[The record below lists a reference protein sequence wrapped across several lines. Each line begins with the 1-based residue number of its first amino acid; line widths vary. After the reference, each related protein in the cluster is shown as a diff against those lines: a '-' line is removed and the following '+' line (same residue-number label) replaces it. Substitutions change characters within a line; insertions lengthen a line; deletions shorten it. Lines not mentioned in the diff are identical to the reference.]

1 MCARLSLFVSL
12 GKSRQWDPWLQRPS
26 CHSKSQSHLWHW
38 APRSYYLWTYVH
50 HLPGWERGETRECG
64 RGKHTDCVLLIVR
77 TKKRSMNKT
86 EMTWIKLKWAMIF
99 LWRDFFL
106 CNNNN
111 KKRERGYNKHKG
123 LYYWLR
129 YFSLGNKRSFASLN
143 FWVLHSSTL
152 PGGNVP
158 PCRMTRL
165 DARLKRK
172 HSLICLFLWCSCE
185 NQSYNSELFDFFAV
199 LKKHVA
205 NPIWW
210 GERIHQTH
218 CPAIGVSKYS
228 PVNAVQYSALSFIR
242 SLCNHSVVLT
252 GILRQEGTHPSEV
265 HQSGLHRITSL

>member
-1 MCARLSLFVSL
+1 MCAHLSLFVSL

-77 TKKRSMNKT
+77 TQKRSMNKT
-86 EMTWIKLKWAMIF
+86 QIRHDFPLEG
-99 LWRDFFL
+99 FFL
-106 CNNNN
+106 MQQQQQK

-129 YFSLGNKRSFASLN
+129 YFSLCYKRSFASLN

-165 DARLKRK
+165 DAWLKRK
-172 HSLICLFLWCSCE
+172 QSLICLFL
-185 NQSYNSELFDFFAV
+185 
-199 LKKHVA
+199 
-205 NPIWW
+205 
-210 GERIHQTH
+210 
-218 CPAIGVSKYS
+218 
-228 PVNAVQYSALSFIR
+228 
-242 SLCNHSVVLT
+242 
-252 GILRQEGTHPSEV
+252 
-265 HQSGLHRITSL
+265 